1 MKKLRI
7 LGAAAAVLAVAGLAS
22 CDGAKKNDAGQDK
35 DRVEMYTGILP
46 AADADGV
53 RYDLRLDYD
62 DDHNF
67 TDGDYDLRETYLTA
81 DSTAVSG
88 YADGKSFLSEGDFT
102 VNKQDGKT
110 YLKLVQDIKDSQ
122 AGSNVGPM
130 YFLVESDSTLV
141 LVNDRLQKAENPDMN
156 YTLRLAR

>member
-1 MKKLRI
+1 MKKTTI
-7 LGAAAAVLAVAGLAS
+7 LGAAAAVLAVAGMAS
-22 CDGAKKNDAGQDK
+22 CDGAKSDKGHHDQDK
-35 DRVEMYTGILP
+35 VEVYTGVLP

-81 DSTAVSG
+81 DSTATSG
-88 YADGKSFLSEGDFT
+88 YTDGKSFLSEGDFT

-110 YLKLVQDIKDSQ
+110 YLKLVQDLKDSQ

-141 LVNDRLQKAENPDMN
+141 LVNDQLRKADNPDMN
-156 YTLRLAR
+156 YTLRLSR